1 MHHRPLLLQ
10 NALGGFRKARHAPG
24 AAALGER
31 ISALTGQ
38 PAVGPRLL
46 ASLGERDQLSAAE
59 SKVAA
64 TAPNDEAL
72 NPTAGSARLNMEV
85 ESVAIAVSARRR
97 RAHKRSREPQ

>member
-1 MHHRPLLLQ
+1 MTILAETCESSDQAAPLERLRLVIQLWACLELHHRP
-10 NALGGFRKARHAPG
+10 ASAPK
-24 AAALGER
+24 
-31 ISALTGQ
+31 
-38 PAVGPRLL
+38 RLL

-85 ESVAIAVSARRR
+85 ESLAIAVSARRR